1 MTSVFRKSALATL
14 LFTAAACGPRYQPS
28 ESEPQSS
35 EPAPA
40 PSAYPA
46 PQPTLG
52 LARTEVPP
60 DMPVYIPPRTSPSP
74 PLSHE
79 QTPAPNRPSA
89 PPPRT
94 SPRTQPDRPPSTPQ
108 TPVLSARYQ
117 EVLDSHNRHRAN
129 HCAAPLTW
137 SDALASRAQQ
147 WADQLQQSGCA
158 FQHSQNSPY
167 GENLYFFAPAG
178 NMSPNQIATGWY
190 DEVSLYNFNSGAF
203 SMSTGHFTQ
212 LIWRDTQKLG
222 CGVSMCNGGE
232 IWVCNYDPPGNVQ
245 GYYKAQ
251 VLPTSCR

>member
-1 MTSVFRKSALATL
+1 MTSVFRQSALATL

-28 ESEPQSS
+28 EGEPQ
-35 EPAPA
+35 PPPQAPA
-40 PSAYPA
+40 SSMYPA
-46 PQPTLG
+46 PQATLG
-52 LARTEVPP
+52 LTRTEVPP
-60 DMPVYIPPRTSPSP
+60 DMPVHEAPRTSRAQPSPPEQAPAPYRPPVQPPRT
-74 PLSHE
+74 
-79 QTPAPNRPSA
+79 A
-89 PPPRT
+89 PP
-94 SPRTQPDRPPSTPQ
+94 RPPISPQ
-108 TPVLSARYQ
+108 VPALSARYQ

-129 HCAAPLTW
+129 HCAAPLAW
-137 SDALASRAQQ
+137 SDALAARAQQ
-147 WADQLQQSGCA
+147 WADQLQQAGCA

-178 NMSPNQIATGWY
+178 NMSPDQVATGWY
-190 DEVSLYNFNSGAF
+190 DEVNLYNFNGGGF

>member
-1 MTSVFRKSALATL
+1 MFRQSALATL

-28 ESEPQSS
+28 ESEPQPP
-35 EPAPA
+35 PAPA
-40 PSAYPA
+40 SSMYPA
-46 PQPTLG
+46 PQATLG

-60 DMPVYIPPRTSPSP
+60 DMPVYEPPRTSPA
-74 PLSHE
+74 
-79 QTPAPNRPSA
+79 Q
-89 PPPRT
+89 PPRT
-94 SPRTQPDRPPSTPQ
+94 TPARPPATPLA
-108 TPVLSARYQ
+108 PVLSTRYQ

-129 HCAAPLTW
+129 HCAAPLQW
-137 SDALASRAQQ
+137 SSALAARAQQ
-147 WADQLQQSGCA
+147 WADQLQQAGCA

-178 NMSPNQIATGWY
+178 NMSPDQIATGWY
-190 DEVSLYNFNSGAF
+190 DEVNLYNFNSGAF

-222 CGVSMCNGGE
+222 CGVSMCKGGE

>member
-1 MTSVFRKSALATL
+1 MTSVFRKSALVTL
-14 LFTAAACGPRYQPS
+14 LFAAAACGPRYQPS
-28 ESEPQSS
+28 ESEPQ
-35 EPAPA
+35 PAAPV

-52 LARTEVPP
+52 LARTDVPP
-60 DMPVYIPPRTSPSP
+60 DRNVNVPPRTDV
-74 PLSHE
+74 
-79 QTPAPNRPSA
+79 
-89 PPPRT
+89 PPRT
-94 SPRTQPDRPPSTPQ
+94 GPRTPPDRPSSTPQ
-108 TPVLSARYQ
+108 APVLGARYQ
-117 EVLDSHNRHRAN
+117 EMLDSHNRHRAN

-137 SDALASRAQQ
+137 SNALASRAQQ
-147 WADQLQQSGCA
+147 WADQLQQSSCA
-158 FQHSQNSPY
+158 FQHSPNSPY

-178 NMSPNQIATGWY
+178 NMSPDQIATGWY

-212 LIWRDTQKLG
+212 VIWRDTQKLG